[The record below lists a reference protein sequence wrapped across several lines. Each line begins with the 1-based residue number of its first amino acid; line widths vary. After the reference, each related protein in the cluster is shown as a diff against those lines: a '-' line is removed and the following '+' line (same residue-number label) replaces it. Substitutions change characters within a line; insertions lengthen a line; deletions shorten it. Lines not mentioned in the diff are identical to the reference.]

1 MCKLRVTQFTCGH
14 SHEGIEEICGWMK
27 LRPHRAKLQCPYRD
41 PKGTLFKDTSKCR
54 ECYFAESEAPAQFR
68 DPNITK
74 RVSPKASKALADPVS
89 VGGSAR
95 PWSMSKEERRQRI
108 AERYG
113 VYSDRD
119 LPVSDPAYKT
129 IFQTLASVNG
139 GRPSRRNDS
148 RPGNSNEYSGSC
160 AYERHGTKAV
170 PNYTT
175 NSNAPCARSH
185 NDRET
190 KYYGMAN
197 LE

>member
-41 PKGTLFKDTSKCR
+41 PKGTLIKDTSRCR
-54 ECYFAESEAPAQFR
+54 ECYFAESEALAQFR

-119 LPVSDPAYKT
+119 LPVSDPANEEASLELWGSSTGDSEDLKLRK
-129 IFQTLASVNG
+129 IRDIAQTQLARV
-139 GRPSRRNDS
+139 D
-148 RPGNSNEYSGSC
+148 Y
-160 AYERHGTKAV
+160 
-170 PNYTT
+170 
-175 NSNAPCARSH
+175 
-185 NDRET
+185 D
-190 KYYGMAN
+190 KY
-197 LE
+197 